1 MKKATL
7 IIVIIIILI
16 VVGVWYLNRAS
27 NQNSSEGDGT
37 VPEEEVMGDDSMVGE
52 VKEFDLVASNFKY
65 DVTEIRVEKG
75 DTVNINLRSEEG
87 FHDWVV
93 DEFDARTRQL
103 QAGEFDSIQFVADKS
118 GTFEFYCSVGNHR
131 QMGMVGTLIVE

>member
-16 VVGVWYLNRAS
+16 VAGVWYLNRSADRS
-27 NQNSSEGDGT
+27 SSEGDGT
-37 VPEEEVMGDDSMVGE
+37 VSEEAMEGDSIVGE
-52 VKEFDLVASNFKY
+52 AQEFDLVASNFKY
-65 DVTEIRVEKG
+65 DVTEIRVKKG
-75 DTVNINLRSEEG
+75 DTVIINLTSEEG
-87 FHDWVV
+87 FHDWMV

-103 QAGEFDSIQFVADKS
+103 QVGESDTVQFVADRS

-131 QMGMVGTLIVE
+131 QMGMVGALVVE